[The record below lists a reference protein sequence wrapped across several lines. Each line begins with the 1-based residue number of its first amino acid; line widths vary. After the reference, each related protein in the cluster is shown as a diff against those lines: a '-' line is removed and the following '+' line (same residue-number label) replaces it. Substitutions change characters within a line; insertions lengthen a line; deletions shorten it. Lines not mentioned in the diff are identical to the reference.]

1 MAGSAQSDQVFR
13 SVIAE
18 QTPGNQ
24 MMHLE
29 IGQAA
34 AALATP
40 PVPLEHLSVKPS
52 VRLWIEPQAGTS
64 LAK

>member
-1 MAGSAQSDQVFR
+1 MAFKVVRSRMAGSAQSDQVFR

-34 AALATP
+34 AALASP
-40 PVPLEHLSVKPS
+40 PIPL
-52 VRLWIEPQAGTS
+52 
-64 LAK
+64 

>member
-1 MAGSAQSDQVFR
+1 MALRVVRSRMAGSAQSDQVFR

-18 QTPGNQ
+18 QTSGNQ

-40 PVPLEHLSVKPS
+40 RVPL
-52 VRLWIEPQAGTS
+52 
-64 LAK
+64 